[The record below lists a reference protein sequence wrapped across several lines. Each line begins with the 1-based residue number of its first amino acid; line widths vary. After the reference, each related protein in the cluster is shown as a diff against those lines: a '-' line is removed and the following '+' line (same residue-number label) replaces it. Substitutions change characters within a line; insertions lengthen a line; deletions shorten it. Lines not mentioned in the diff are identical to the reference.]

1 MTTNIFYLNI
11 FQRTLFEVL
20 LDRMLK
26 FEIKHQKNSQQQ
38 IYFRSVQMIKL
49 EYVKTSKS
57 KKSTCQLKLAYGK

>member
-20 LDRMLK
+20 LDRMLQ

-38 IYFRSVQMIKL
+38 IYFRFVQKIKL
-49 EYVKTSKS
+49 EYVKTSKG
-57 KKSTCQLKLAYGK
+57 KKSTCQLKLACGK